1 MSIQPRKALQ
11 NIKPYVPPLGGRQD
25 YRGLLLDFNEKIDVP
40 TDLDATYPEYGVL
53 KTTIARYAGVNTNQ
67 ILISAGSGS
76 AIDTVFRTYCETGG
90 KVVIPQPSFSLLT
103 LAASLAGASI
113 KSPMYDQTTGR
124 YPMSEVMEEATGAK
138 VIVICN
144 PNNPT
149 GTSVE
154 AAEIKKLAATFSD
167 SLILVDEAYFEY
179 SKISAI
185 PLIAKYPNVVVLRT
199 FSKAFGLAALRV
211 GYVVASPKIIAD
223 LQIVSNPYDVAM
235 PSAMAVIKALS
246 DTMPM
251 KRYSETIMSTSRQLV
266 EDFLIEYA
274 IPFYPT
280 SANFICFKPLNPEVV
295 YKGLLAQKIMV
306 RKVANDM
313 LRVTLGS
320 PETAQKFIAAYK
332 EILAEKP
339 ITQVA
344 ILDRDATLIF
354 EPPETEQVDD
364 IKLLKLLPGTVTGLK
379 KIQNAGYDLV
389 MVTNQDGI
397 GTKSYPRKSYVEVQS
412 ALISRL
418 AQEGIRFK
426 RVFVCPHMPIENCN
440 CRKPKLGLV
449 SRYLASM
456 NVSVSLFIGDRQ
468 SDKLMADR
476 LKIDCQLMSTNSNFL
491 EAVNEILTKKSENQ
505 YEGNQ

>member
-11 NIKPYVPPLGGRQD
+11 SIKPYVPPLDGRQD
-25 YRGLLLDFNEKIDVP
+25 YQGLLLDFNEKIDLP
-40 TDLDATYPEYGVL
+40 PDPYATYPEYDALKAAIATYVGVS
-53 KTTIARYAGVNTNQ
+53 TNQ

-76 AIDTVFRTYCETGG
+76 AIDTVFRTYCERDD

-113 KSPMYDQTTGR
+113 KSPAYDQ
-124 YPMSEVMEEATGAK
+124 VTGAYPLTEVTK
-138 VIVICN
+138 EAKGAKIVVICN

-149 GTSVE
+149 GTAVE
-154 AAEIKKLAATFSD
+154 ISDIKKLANKFQN

-185 PLIAKYPNVVVLRT
+185 TLIAKCPNVVVLRT

-211 GYVVASPKIIAD
+211 GYVVASPQIITD
-223 LQIVSNPYDVAM
+223 LQIVSNPYDIAM
-235 PSAMAVIKALS
+235 PSSVAVIKALS
-246 DTMPM
+246 NTTPM
-251 KRYSETIMSTSRQLV
+251 KRYSQTVMSTSRQLV

-280 SANFICFKPLNPEVV
+280 SANFVCFKPRDQKATYNR
-295 YKGLLAQKIMV
+295 LLAQQIMV

-313 LRVTLGS
+313 LRVTLGP
-320 PETAQKFIAAYK
+320 PEIAQKFIAAYK

-339 ITQVA
+339 VTQVA

-354 EPPETEQVDD
+354 EPPVTYQIDD
-364 IKLLKLLPGTVTGLK
+364 IKLLKLLSGVIAGLK
-379 KIQNAGYDLV
+379 KLQDAGYDLL

-397 GTKSYPRKSYVEVQS
+397 GTKGYPRKGFVEVQS
-412 ALISRL
+412 ALITLL
-418 AQEGIRFK
+418 AQEGVRFK
-426 RVFVCPHMPIENCN
+426 RVFVCPHIPTDNCA

-449 SRYLASM
+449 SRYLAGI
-456 NVSVSLFIGDRQ
+456 NKDVSLLIGDRQ

-476 LKIDCQLMSTNSNFL
+476 LRIDCQLMPTNGNFL
-491 EAVNEILTKKSENQ
+491 EAVDEILTKKSKDK
-505 YEGNQ
+505 YEIN